1 MVKSLTVSIESVEKG
16 EHISITG
23 TQNPAEFVKE
33 VVLTVGMTKI
43 AVNSQDLAQAL
54 AAIVD
59 FQTIP
64 KSTIT
69 NDSTVN
75 IVHDIRNEQNIQIRH
90 EPQMTGISNLGWT
103 K

>member
-23 TQNPAEFVKE
+23 TQNPTEFVKD
-33 VVLTVGMTKI
+33 VVLTIGSFKI
-43 AVNSQDLAQAL
+43 SVNSQDLAEAL

-59 FQTIP
+59 FQTVP
-64 KSTIT
+64 KQFIQVESGI
-69 NDSTVN
+69 
-75 IVHDIRNEQNIQIRH
+75 DIQNLVEMH
-90 EPQMTGISNLGWT
+90 EPKMTGISNLGWT